1 MLDEKDLLA
10 IGQLLDQK
18 LEEKLEQKLEEK
30 LEQKLEEKLEQK
42 LEEKLD
48 QKLEQKLEQKLDQKL
63 EEKLDQKLA
72 QQKEEILTEATHR
85 MKVLLDAEVK
95 PMFNLLA
102 EDISIIREMMVP
114 ESRIKAA
121 EDDIDILK
129 AAVRQINREIRELK
143 KAQ

>member
-30 LEQKLEEKLEQK
+30 LDQKLEE
-42 LEEKLD
+42 
-48 QKLEQKLEQKLDQKL
+48 KLEQKLEQKLDQKL

>member
-18 LEEKLEQKLEEK
+18 LEEKLEQKLEE
-30 LEQKLEEKLEQK
+30 
-42 LEEKLD
+42 
-48 QKLEQKLEQKLDQKL
+48 KLDQKL

>member
-30 LEQKLEEKLEQK
+30 L
-42 LEEKLD
+42 
-48 QKLEQKLEQKLDQKL
+48 DQKL
-63 EEKLDQKLA
+63 EEKLNQKLA

-102 EDISIIREMMVP
+102 EDISIIREKMIP
-114 ESRIKAA
+114 ESRIEAL
-121 EDDIDILK
+121 EDDVSVLK
-129 AAVRQINREIRELK
+129 SSVRRINQDIRELK
-143 KAQ
+143 QAQ

>member
-30 LEQKLEEKLEQK
+30 LDQKLEE
-42 LEEKLD
+42 
-48 QKLEQKLEQKLDQKL
+48 KLEQKLEQKLDQKL

-102 EDISIIREMMVP
+102 EDISIIREKMIP
-114 ESRIKAA
+114 ESRIEAI
-121 EDDIDILK
+121 EDDVSVLK

>member
-30 LEQKLEEKLEQK
+30 LDQKLEEKLEQK
-42 LEEKLD
+42 LEEKLN
-48 QKLEQKLEQKLDQKL
+48 
-63 EEKLDQKLA
+63 QKLA

-102 EDISIIREMMVP
+102 EDISIIREKMIP
-114 ESRIKAA
+114 ESRIEAL
-121 EDDIDILK
+121 ENDVSVLK
-129 AAVRQINREIRELK
+129 SSVRRINQDIRELK
-143 KAQ
+143 QAQ

>member
-30 LEQKLEEKLEQK
+30 LEQKLEEKLDQK
-42 LEEKLD
+42 LEEKLEQKLED
-48 QKLEQKLEQKLDQKL
+48 KLEQKLED
-63 EEKLDQKLA
+63 KLDQKLA

-102 EDISIIREMMVP
+102 EDISIIREKMIP
-114 ESRIKAA
+114 ESRIEAL
-121 EDDIDILK
+121 ENDVSVLK
-129 AAVRQINREIRELK
+129 SSVRRINQDIRELK
-143 KAQ
+143 QAQ

>member
-42 LEEKLD
+42 LAK
-48 QKLEQKLEQKLDQKL
+48 
-63 EEKLDQKLA
+63 
-72 QQKEEILTEATHR
+72 QKEEILTEATHR

-102 EDISIIREMMVP
+102 EDISIIREKMVP
-114 ESRIKAA
+114 ESRIEAI
-121 EDDIDILK
+121 EDDVAVLK
-129 AAVRQINREIRELK
+129 AAVRQINRELRDLK

>member
-30 LEQKLEEKLEQK
+30 LDQKLEEKLEQK
-42 LEEKLD
+42 LEEKLN
-48 QKLEQKLEQKLDQKL
+48 
-63 EEKLDQKLA
+63 QKLA

-102 EDISIIREMMVP
+102 EDLSIIREKMIP
-114 ESRIKAA
+114 ESRIEAI
-121 EDDIDILK
+121 EDDVSVLK
-129 AAVRQINREIRELK
+129 ASVRRINQDIRELK
-143 KAQ
+143 QAQ

>member
-1 MLDEKDLLA
+1 MLEEKDLLA
-10 IGQLLDQK
+10 IGRLI
-18 LEEKLEQKLEEK
+18 
-30 LEQKLEEKLEQK
+30 
-42 LEEKLD
+42 
-48 QKLEQKLEQKLDQKL
+48 DQKL

-102 EDISIIREMMVP
+102 EDISIIREKMIP
-114 ESRIKAA
+114 ESRIEAV
-121 EDDIDILK
+121 EDDVSVLK
-129 AAVRQINREIRELK
+129 ASVRQINRELRELK

>member
-10 IGQLLDQK
+10 ISQLLD
-18 LEEKLEQKLEEK
+18 QKLEEK

-48 QKLEQKLEQKLDQKL
+48 QKLEEKLDQKL

-102 EDISIIREMMVP
+102 EDISIIREKMIP
-114 ESRIKAA
+114 ESRIEAL
-121 EDDIDILK
+121 EDDVSVLK
-129 AAVRQINREIRELK
+129 SSVRRINQDIRELK
-143 KAQ
+143 QAQ

>member
-18 LEEKLEQKLEEK
+18 LEEKLDQKLEEK
-30 LEQKLEEKLEQK
+30 LEQKLEE
-42 LEEKLD
+42 
-48 QKLEQKLEQKLDQKL
+48 KLEQKLDQKL

>member
-10 IGQLLDQK
+10 IGQLIDQK
-18 LEEKLEQKLEEK
+18 LE
-30 LEQKLEEKLEQK
+30 
-42 LEEKLD
+42 
-48 QKLEQKLEQKLDQKL
+48 QKL

-102 EDISIIREMMVP
+102 EDISIIREKMIP
-114 ESRIKAA
+114 EARIEAL
-121 EDDIDILK
+121 EDDVSILK
-129 AAVRQINREIRELK
+129 TSVRRINQDIRELK
-143 KAQ
+143 QAQ

>member
-30 LEQKLEEKLEQK
+30 LDQKLEEKLE
-42 LEEKLD
+42 
-48 QKLEQKLEQKLDQKL
+48 QKL

-85 MKVLLDAEVK
+85 MKVLLDAEVR

-129 AAVRQINREIRELK
+129 ASVRQINREIRELK